1 MNYNFK
7 ILNATRVLW
16 EMQPF
21 PYVLALLNSFMNFGG
36 DIMVVIVVM
45 KREDRIVDGTR
56 SGW

>member
-1 MNYNFK
+1 MPHVF
-7 ILNATRVLW
+7 LC

-36 DIMVVIVVM
+36 DLMVVIVVM